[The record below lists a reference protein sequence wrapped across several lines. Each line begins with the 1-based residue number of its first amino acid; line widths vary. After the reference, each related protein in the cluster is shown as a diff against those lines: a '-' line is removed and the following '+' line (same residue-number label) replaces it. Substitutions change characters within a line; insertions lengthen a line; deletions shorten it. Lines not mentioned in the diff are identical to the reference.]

1 MVYNRK
7 YNRLINKSIKLLIY
21 LGGTALMEEKMQRCI
36 YGDSM
41 DLTVSDIIPYALTGA
56 KITRR
61 FVCRKHNK
69 ETNEKFESNVIE
81 RFAVF
86 RNYLGLKTREGN
98 TYRKNRTRF
107 MYV

>member
-1 MVYNRK
+1 
-7 YNRLINKSIKLLIY
+7 
-21 LGGTALMEEKMQRCI
+21 
-36 YGDSM
+36 M

-81 RFAVF
+81 KFAMF
-86 RNYLGLKTREGN
+86 RNHLGLKTREGN
-98 TYRKNRTRF
+98 TIKYRGNLIISDNVKIKNAKLSDKTSLYSKQILTTTNGNGKRIN
-107 MYV
+107 